1 MQTLTAGSFL
11 NLENASSVEALKH
24 TAHRLAEHSSNVI
37 KENLQPAA
45 LETLANNLWQKAE
58 YVTRETDRRR
68 LQQIFVENFI
78 ERFCQLKPSV
88 SVMAVNPGVEVSSTD
103 SIIPNDDSLTPSPI
117 AASPPAPEIS
127 ESGGSETAVTENIS
141 LHAQEEKTTV
151 AQGKKDEFLGFV
163 QSSEAFGG
171 DLGAEAGEAAMVEL
185 KETQEKT
192 AQADGETALAETSQK
207 EAQAIVPETPEN
219 SDQEKTKTTVAAAA
233 ASIENKPLT
242 AATTSATASASKNGT
257 GAPVEPFEFEK
268 CTINLNLTLLPAE
281 PGKGARK
288 TIVGAASHNLPPEI
302 DFLDVA
308 DGGDL
313 NEIAALISEKLARFK
328 QTLPVK
334 YIEQLRAS
342 KNKSAKKGAATAQTT
357 VPAATPQYLASDQ
370 ATSEKTSGGQKTQ
383 EESDDKTVTP
393 QARTTDDKGNAASSI
408 VPNQAVNQPVAANS
422 IQGSLF

>member
-1 MQTLTAGSFL
+1 LEDFWKKTMQTLTAGSFL

-45 LETLANNLWQKAE
+45 LEALANNLWLKAE
-58 YVTRETDRRR
+58 YVTRETERRR
-68 LQQIFVENFI
+68 LQQIFVENFS
-78 ERFCQLKPSV
+78 ERFRQLKP
-88 SVMAVNPGVEVSSTD
+88 
-103 SIIPNDDSLTPSPI
+103 DDSTNSSPV
-117 AASPPAPEIS
+117 ATSPPAPEIF
-127 ESGGSETAVTENIS
+127 ESGGSEPAVTENVS
-141 LHAQEEKTTV
+141 LHAQEENTTV

-163 QSSEAFGG
+163 QSSEACGG
-171 DLGAEAGEAAMVEL
+171 DLGVEAGEAAMVEL

-242 AATTSATASASKNGT
+242 AATTSATANASKNGT

-288 TIVGAASHNLPPEI
+288 AIVGAASHNLPPEI
-302 DFLDVA
+302 DFLNVA

-357 VPAATPQYLASDQ
+357 AATVPQYLASDQ
-370 ATSEKTSGGQKTQ
+370 ANCEKTSGGQKTQ

-393 QARTTDDKGNAASSI
+393 QARTTDDKGNAAPSI